1 MAPAATIPYGPHP
14 EQVADLWLPG
24 GEGPHAG
31 VVLVHGGCWRAEY
44 GRDLEDRVAADLAS
58 RGLAVW
64 NVEYRRLDCG
74 GDWPAPLEDVVA
86 AATALPQAIDPERI
100 ALAGH
105 SAGGHLALLAA
116 NRVRVRGVLAQA
128 PVCDLPLAA
137 RLGACS
143 GAVERLLAAGCA
155 LADRRATRRRR
166 PARPWRRRPARL
178 GRAQPELRPRRPR
191 GLRRAGG
198 LRAHGAPRSRER
210 RRPAGRQLAG
220 APSRLTP
227 RVRALPSAP

>member
-1 MAPAATIPYGPHP
+1 MAPAATIQYGAHP
-14 EQVADLWLPG
+14 EQVAELWLPE

-44 GRDLEDRVAADLAS
+44 GRDLEHRVAADLAS

-86 AATALPQAIDPERI
+86 AATALPQEVDPERI

-105 SAGGHLALLAA
+105 SAGGQLALLAA

-128 PVCDLPLAA
+128 PLCDLPLAE

-143 GAVERLLAAGCA
+143 GAVERLLEQGAPSPIDEPPDIDVLLVHGD
-155 LADRRATRRRR
+155 ADRHVSVELSRSYARGGHAVYVELVGCGHMEHLD
-166 PARPWRRRPARL
+166 PASD
-178 GRAQPELRPRRPR
+178 
-191 GLRRAGG
+191 AG
-198 LRAHGAPRSRER
+198 
-210 RRPAGRQLAG
+210 QLAG
-220 APSRLTP
+220 NWLERLL
-227 RVRALPSAP
+227 A